1 MEMQNVFIVGAGR
14 SGRESALLARRNGL
28 KRIFVSEIDPKE
40 KFLDTIQLFEQHSIE
55 YEFGFNDSGKL
66 NEFDCIVVSPGVSP
80 RSEII
85 KKAELLQIPI
95 LSEIEFA
102 YRFNKLPIIA
112 ITGTNGKTTTT
123 ALVDH
128 ILRHSGLKSVPAGN
142 IGLPFSSIVDKVDSE
157 TIIVLELSSFQLMHI
172 VEFRPEVAIIL
183 NLTPDH
189 LSYHESYE
197 NYKKAKFRIF
207 ENQTEQ
213 DLLIL
218 NAQDEELRLAK
229 LQARAQI
236 AEFGLE
242 PVEVGAFVLGE
253 DIVLRHTSTEN
264 VEKVMKI
271 TEIKLPGVHN
281 LLNSLAAIIAAKAFH
296 VRSES
301 IRDSLRTFEGVEHRL
316 EWVRRLD
323 GVDYVND
330 SKATNVESTY
340 YALSSYVKPIVWI
353 AGGRA
358 DNNDYSYLD
367 EVVIRNVKAIIAI
380 GEDKKNIFSHFFTKK
395 RVYLVDTMEDAVLR
409 AREISE
415 PGDVVLLSPGC
426 KSFDMF
432 ENFEHRGNVFKQ
444 IVNSLK

>member
-1 MEMQNVFIVGAGR
+1 MEIRNIFIIGAGR

-28 KRIFVSEIDPKE
+28 ERIFVSEIAPKE
-40 KFLDTIQLFEQHSIE
+40 KFLDTIQLFKQHSIE
-55 YEFGFNDSGKL
+55 YEFGFNDPDKL

-85 KKAELLQIPI
+85 KKANSLQIPI
-95 LSEIEFA
+95 FSEIEFA
-102 YRFNKLPIIA
+102 YRFNKSPIIA

-123 ALVDH
+123 ALVDY
-128 ILRHSGLKSVPAGN
+128 ILRHSGLKSVSAGN
-142 IGLPFSSIVDKVDSE
+142 IGIPFSSIVDKVDSK
-157 TIIVLELSSFQLMHI
+157 TIIVLELSSFQLMYI
-172 VEFRPEVAIIL
+172 VEFKPEVAIIL

-197 NYKKAKFRIF
+197 KYKKAKFRIC
-207 ENQTEQ
+207 ENQKER

-218 NAQDEELRLAK
+218 NAQDEELRLVK
-229 LQARAQI
+229 LQTPVQI

-242 PVEVGAFVLGE
+242 PVELGAFVLGE
-253 DIVLRHTSTEN
+253 DIVLRYPLADNE
-264 VEKVMKI
+264 EKIMKI

-281 LLNSLAAIIAAKAFH
+281 LLNALAAIIAVKAFH
-296 VRSES
+296 VLGYS
-301 IRDSLRTFEGVEHRL
+301 IRESLRTFRGVEHRL
-316 EWVRRLD
+316 EWVRELD

-340 YALSSYVKPIVWI
+340 YALSSYVRPIVWI
-353 AGGRA
+353 AGGRGE
-358 DNNDYSYLD
+358 NNDYSYLD
-367 EVVIRNVKAIIAI
+367 DVIRNVKAIIAF
-380 GEDKKNIFSHFFTKK
+380 GEDKKNIFSHFLTKK
-395 RVYLVDTMEDAVLR
+395 KIYLADTMEEAVLR

-415 PGDVVLLSPGC
+415 PGDVVLLSPAS

>member
-1 MEMQNVFIVGAGR
+1 MEMQNIFIVGAGR
-14 SGRESALLARRNGL
+14 SGRESALLARRNGIE
-28 KRIFVSEIDPKE
+28 RIFVSEIAPEE
-40 KFLDTIQLFEQHSIE
+40 KFLDTIQLFEQYSIE
-55 YEFGFNDSGKL
+55 YEFGFNDADKL

-80 RSEII
+80 RSKII

-102 YRFNKLPIIA
+102 YRFNKSPIIA

-123 ALVDH
+123 RLVDYV
-128 ILRHSGLKSVPAGN
+128 LRHSGLKSVSAGN

-172 VEFRPEVAIIL
+172 VEFKPEVAIIL

-197 NYKKAKFRIF
+197 KYKKAKFRIF
-207 ENQTEQ
+207 ENQKER

-218 NAQDEELRLAK
+218 NALDNELRLAK
-229 LQARAQI
+229 LQARGQI

-242 PVEVGAFVLGE
+242 PVEMGAFVLGE
-253 DIVLRHTSTEN
+253 DIVLRYPSADNE
-264 VEKVMKI
+264 EKIIKI
-271 TEIKLPGVHN
+271 MEIKLPGVHN
-281 LLNSLAAIIAAKAFH
+281 LLNSLAGIIAVKAFH

-358 DNNDYSYLD
+358 DNNDYSFLD

-380 GEDKKNIFSHFFTKK
+380 GEDKKNIFSHFLTKK
-395 RVYLVDTMEDAVLR
+395 KIYLVNTMEEAVLR

-415 PGDVVLLSPGC
+415 PGDVVLLSPAC

-444 IVNSLK
+444 NVNSLK